1 MISNLKIRKGIGAYL
16 MSLSLISTTL
26 TGCSEKVNN
35 NGINIEVTNKID
47 GYDLKN
53 NENYV
58 IIETIDSNRNKDIHF
73 AEKVQL
79 SKLDNPSTGVNKY
92 SAYLDLDKAFPTNT
106 YLYLDLDRNVLTV
119 HYTDPNIY
127 NRDDLESDS
136 YIIREIINEDS
147 AYLKAK
153 EIYGDKD
160 KYYKDEIELMMI
172 NLKENYK
179 GKQKIK

>member
-1 MISNLKIRKGIGAYL
+1 MINNLKISKATAISL

-35 NGINIEVTNKID
+35 NERSIELINEQNS
-47 GYDLKN
+47 YDLKN
-53 NENYV
+53 NNYV
-58 IIETIDSNRNKDIHF
+58 IIETIDSAGNKDIHL

-79 SKLDNPSTGVNKY
+79 SKLDNPGKKTNKY

-106 YLYLDLDRNVLTV
+106 YLYLNLEGDVLTV

-127 NRDDLESDS
+127 NRDDIESDS
-136 YIIREIINEDS
+136 YIFKEILSEKS
-147 AYLKAK
+147 AYSEVEKR
-153 EIYGDKD
+153 YGDKD
-160 KYYKDEIELMMI
+160 IYYKDEIELMMI
-172 NLKENYK
+172 QLKEEYK